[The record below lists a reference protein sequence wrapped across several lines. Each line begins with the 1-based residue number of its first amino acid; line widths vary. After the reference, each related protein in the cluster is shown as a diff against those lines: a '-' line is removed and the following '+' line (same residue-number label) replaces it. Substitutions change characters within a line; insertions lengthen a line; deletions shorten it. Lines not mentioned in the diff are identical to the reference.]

1 MMMMMMAMMM
11 RLGMAMGTRLVMGMV
26 MRFGAMAS
34 VAMALCACNQS
45 EAAATEATTTVS
57 APAGLAANAVIDYVV
72 DGDTVDVIIDGRTER
87 IRLIGIDTPE
97 TKKRDT
103 PIECFGPEASAY
115 TELLLP
121 VGTPVYIERDIV
133 NRDDYGRLLGYV
145 YRAND
150 GIFVNYELMRQGFAQ
165 PMSIPPNEAFAELFA
180 DAARAAEADNAGIWA
195 ACSG

>member
-1 MMMMMMAMMM
+1 MQW
-11 RLGMAMGTRLVMGMV
+11 
-26 MRFGAMAS
+26 RFGAMVLA
-34 VAMALCACNQS
+34 ALALSACDRF
-45 EAAATEATTTVS
+45 EAASAEPTTTLS
-57 APAGLAANAVIDYVV
+57 APAGLVANAVIDFVI
-72 DGDTVDVIIDGRTER
+72 DGDTVDVIIDGREER

-97 TKKRDT
+97 TKKRNS
-103 PIECFGPEASAY
+103 PIECFGPEASAF

-133 NRDDYGRLLGYV
+133 NRDDYGRILGYV
-145 YRAND
+145 YRADD

-165 PMSIPPNEAFAELFA
+165 PMSIPPNDAFAALFA

>member
-1 MMMMMMAMMM
+1 MQL
-11 RLGMAMGTRLVMGMV
+11 RV
-26 MRFGAMAS
+26 GAL
-34 VAMALCACNQS
+34 ALAALTLNGCDQF
-45 EAAATEATTTVS
+45 EAAIAEPTTTVS
-57 APAGLAANAVIDYVV
+57 APAGITANAVIDFVI
-72 DGDTVDVIIDGRTER
+72 DGDTVDVIIDGREER

-97 TKKRDT
+97 TKKRDS
-103 PIECFGPEASAY
+103 PIECFGPEASAF

-133 NRDDYGRLLGYV
+133 NRDDYGRILGYV
-145 YRAND
+145 YRADD

-165 PMSIPPNEAFAELFA
+165 PLSIPPNDAFAELFA

>member
-1 MMMMMMAMMM
+1 M
-11 RLGMAMGTRLVMGMV
+11 GMGMGMV
-26 MRFGAMAS
+26 ALAAMS
-34 VAMALCACNQS
+34 LSACNQS
-45 EAAATEATTTVS
+45 DSANAQPTTTVS
-57 APAGLAANAVIDYVV
+57 APAGLAPNAVIDYVI
-72 DGDTVDVIIDGRTER
+72 DGDTVDVIIDGREER

-97 TKKRDT
+97 TKKRNS
-103 PIECFGPEASAY
+103 PIECFGPEASAF

-133 NRDDYGRLLGYV
+133 NRDDYGRILGYV
-145 YRAND
+145 YRADD

>member
-1 MMMMMMAMMM
+1 
-11 RLGMAMGTRLVMGMV
+11 MGTRMGTAMVMGTVMGTAMV
-26 MRFGAMAS
+26 TAMRFGAMAL
-34 VAMALCACNQS
+34 VAVAFSACNQS
-45 EAAATEATTTVS
+45 DAAVTQPTTTAS
-57 APAGLAANAVIDYVV
+57 APAGLAANAIIDDVI

-97 TKKRDT
+97 TKKRNS

-145 YRAND
+145 YRADD

-195 ACSG
+195 ACGG